1 MGSAEARGHGRGGQG
16 ARGRGPD
23 APLPLAR
30 APCGG
35 RGVKYEH
42 SLGPPTGRGG
52 EGRTS
57 RGVSCLP
64 PRGFTCV

>member
-1 MGSAEARGHGRGGQG
+1 MGSAEARGHGRGRQG

-30 APCGG
+30 AP
-35 RGVKYEH
+35 
-42 SLGPPTGRGG
+42 LGPPTGHGG